1 MKNQSRYKSISY
13 PSYSLLHNT
22 YNRTQSNVL
31 SANTSTL
38 KQNKPQ
44 NTAGLLSPSKARI
57 GFQTAH
63 THTHRRISKKMIWNR
78 WAWPYKTMIKAH
90 QTLKCCN
97 FKDLENL

>member
-63 THTHRRISKKMIWNR
+63 THTSTN
-78 WAWPYKTMIKAH
+78 IK
-90 QTLKCCN
+90 
-97 FKDLENL
+97 ENDMEDMGMAIQDHDQGTPNS